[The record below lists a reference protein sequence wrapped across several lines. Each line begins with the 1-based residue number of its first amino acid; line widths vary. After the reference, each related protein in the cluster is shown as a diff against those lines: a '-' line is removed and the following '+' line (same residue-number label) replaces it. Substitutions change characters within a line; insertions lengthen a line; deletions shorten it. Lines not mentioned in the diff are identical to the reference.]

1 MVTTTYGIITCAM
14 LLLVALVAVPY
25 FFINI
30 ACYWSLHFF
39 YRQAISKRSLLYL
52 ELITIPLL
60 LFGFVFYVR
69 YAHSLEG
76 CIILLL
82 LIYIIT
88 HTIFLGAFYPN
99 KKLSIILQMVG
110 ISLVMTCSLMA
121 VYIAFIFNPLCSL
134 IG

>member
-14 LLLVALVAVPY
+14 LLLIALVAVPY

-30 ACYWSLHFF
+30 ACYWLLRFY
-39 YRQAISKRSLLYL
+39 YRQAISKRSLIYL

-60 LFGFVFYVR
+60 LFGFIFYVR

-88 HTIFLGAFYPN
+88 HLIFFRAFYPR
-99 KKLSIILQMVG
+99 KKFIITLQMVG
-110 ISLVMTCSLMA
+110 ISLVMTSALLA
-121 VYIAFIFNPLCSL
+121 FYIAFIFNPLCSL